1 MRSEDFHLI
10 TELVTEGVPNL
21 LNICE
26 PTFGTFPLFLAVEL
40 RKIKVIKELIN
51 LGCNVNIC
59 NINGTKSKLYLTVVS
74 LLVIN
79 RS

>member
-59 NINGTKSKLYLTVVS
+59 NINGTGSRPYDIGQVS
-74 LLVIN
+74 A
-79 RS
+79 R

>member
-59 NINGTKSKLYLTVVS
+59 NINGIIFFISWLSEEDLFAF
-74 LLVIN
+74 N
-79 RS
+79 